1 MIQSA
6 INTMLT
12 LVYMTTEPENKYFDR
27 KSAHI
32 KPSDLAP
39 WVAAFANAEG
49 GTIVIGISDKTHRV
63 EGINSV
69 GTDKINLF
77 LNMAKDYCKPMP
89 QMQEEFLP
97 VFNEHGEADR
107 ILLLH
112 VEASVDRLIYMKND
126 SVYLRI
132 GDRTREIKGEDIR
145 RLEYSKGTRHYEDEC
160 NLDAKLTDLD
170 EELLAKYKERIGA
183 AGLSDEQVLQARGFL
198 VDWHGEQHLTH
209 AAVLLFAKNI
219 IRFYP
224 TCRVRFLRYEGE
236 TAGTGTRMNLVKDIK
251 GLSSKV
257 CKLI

>member
-69 GTDKINLF
+69 GADKINLF

-89 QMQEEFLP
+89 QMQEEFLS

-132 GDRTREIKGEDIR
+132 GDRTRAING
-145 RLEYSKGTRHYEDEC
+145 
-160 NLDAKLTDLD
+160 
-170 EELLAKYKERIGA
+170 
-183 AGLSDEQVLQARGFL
+183 
-198 VDWHGEQHLTH
+198 
-209 AAVLLFAKNI
+209 
-219 IRFYP
+219 
-224 TCRVRFLRYEGE
+224 
-236 TAGTGTRMNLVKDIK
+236 
-251 GLSSKV
+251 
-257 CKLI
+257 